1 MIALF
6 HILAP
11 KLTLTCLSTYE
22 TVSASMRQQP
32 SRTTVSIVSDVIADV
47 TGIRRRCRCAVVV
60 AGRPAAVFD
69 TARAH
74 TPHSRTATP
83 LSLRSRRD
91 VSDDVIEPDAP
102 VTGCD
107 VTRPAV
113 LLARHVAC
121 TEHPTVRHGRQQ
133 QQQQLLPL
141 LAMLHEYRY
150 NRPQY
155 TPAPDYTRSSAGTG
169 HNIPRAYYSLDLFQP
184 GYSLCRRILRLTAP
198 VS

>member
-22 TVSASMRQQP
+22 TVRASMRQQP

-74 TPHSRTATP
+74 TPHRRTATP

-133 QQQQLLPL
+133 QQQQQQLSDT
-141 LAMLHEYRY
+141 ERV
-150 NRPQY
+150 
-155 TPAPDYTRSSAGTG
+155 
-169 HNIPRAYYSLDLFQP
+169 
-184 GYSLCRRILRLTAP
+184 P
-198 VS
+198 V